1 MRILTFNWHEAYI
14 CLLAKTG
21 HQWHII
27 ERLKGGV
34 KHWLYQVRPLPSNA
48 TLVDEQTA
56 MEKLNRGGYDLV
68 VCHNV
73 KDLMQVQASSV
84 PKIMVFHNKLST
96 EIALGGNQVNRDK
109 YLNDLRNL
117 LDNIPHLHLVF
128 VSESKRA
135 DWGLPG
141 QVITPGIGLDEY
153 RGYEGTEPK
162 VLRVGNFIKER
173 DIMMGFSAQEQIL
186 FGIPSTLL
194 GLNPTV
200 PGAKIS
206 NSWEDLKQ
214 HYRSHRVYLNT
225 TVEGWEDGYNL
236 AMLEAMATGM
246 PVVSTANSTSPVV
259 DGYNGYISDDLKYL
273 REKILY
279 LLEDREEA
287 VRLGKNAR
295 KTVEER
301 FNINDF
307 VAKWREVMEGAAV
320 IPASRWG
327 GCPYVRGTTTG
338 NGGKNILLA
347 YVSYP
352 ATTARYLEDSL
363 RKTHNVVTVGPSI
376 WPGLI
381 RKWNL
386 ENMGE
391 EVKPHDIPCGFDIDI
406 RQVVEELSPAWHPD
420 LLLWVESVYGY
431 LPKGIGQ
438 LPFPTACYLID
449 SHLHL
454 REHLK
459 WAEGFNFIF
468 VAQRQYIP
476 EFERAGFKNVY
487 WLPLACDPQVHR
499 KFDVKKAYEIGFA
512 GSLTPEHRE
521 RRRLLTLLCQQFNVH
536 IDRKFFHEMALLFSR
551 SKIVFNH
558 SVRNDLNMRVFEAL
572 CCGSMLLTDEAT
584 GSGLSEL
591 FLDRQHLVIY
601 RNRQEL
607 VELARYYLEHPE
619 EREEIARK
627 GREEALAKHT
637 FDHRVEQVIKT
648 IFEGAEHSKRPKGR
662 YTGSV
667 VSIIVPVYN
676 QLEYTKL
683 CVESIQRY
691 TSFPYE
697 LIFVDNG
704 STDGTDKYLKTIPK
718 AKIITNST
726 NYGFAKACNQ
736 GIRIAS
742 GDYILLLN
750 NDVVVTEGWLRRMV
764 RCAESDS
771 KIGLVGPVSNY
782 VGSSNQL
789 DQAAKYSTLEEM
801 GQYAEQIAEK
811 NKGHWVEMPDSDR
824 LVGFCL
830 LIKREVID
838 TIGLLDERFVLGFFE
853 DDDYCMR
860 AREAGYKLM
869 IAKDVFIHHFGSRT
883 FKGNNID
890 VRAVGI
896 HNRKLFNNKWKVKQ
910 LLKER
915 RDLEESSDLNSAIA
929 RYKDA
934 LDTDPESMAALFG
947 LVKTSFELNQ
957 LEVAEKYLNR
967 YLELHPAN
975 LDVLFSL
982 GGVYVK
988 QGKYREA
995 NKVLERVLLFDP
1007 GYKDAKEVLKM
1018 VKGRKKRV
1026 NKQKG

>member
-1 MRILTFNWHEAYI
+1 MEAPKATVESGIMRTGFSEMRILTFNWHEAYI

-68 VCHNV
+68 ICHNV
-73 KDLMQVQASSV
+73 KDLMQVQTSSV

-141 QVITPGIGLDEY
+141 QVITPGIELDEY
-153 RGYEGTEPK
+153 RSYEGTEPK

-194 GLNPTV
+194 GLNPTL

-259 DGYNGYISDDLKYL
+259 DGHNGYISDDLKYL

-327 GCPYVRGTTTG
+327 GRPYVRGTTTG

-381 RKWNL
+381 KKWNL

-406 RQVVEELSPAWHPD
+406 RQVVEELSPAWQPD

-459 WAEGFNFIF
+459 WVEGFNFIF

-499 KFDVKKAYEIGFA
+499 KFDVKKVYEIGFA

-536 IDRKFFHEMALLFSR
+536 IDRKFFREMALLFSR

-572 CCGSMLLTDEAT
+572 CCGSMLLTDEAR
-584 GSGLSEL
+584 GGGLNEL
-591 FLDRQHLVIY
+591 FRDREHLVIY
-601 RNRQEL
+601 RNQQEL

-637 FDHRVEQVIKT
+637 FDHRVEQMMNIVFPLGNRLNYKSTGPKDAGQDNGGRIQ
-648 IFEGAEHSKRPKGR
+648 ICVSKPKDYYER
-662 YTGSV
+662 ERQE
-667 VSIIVPVYN
+667 IV
-676 QLEYTKL
+676 
-683 CVESIQRY
+683 
-691 TSFPYE
+691 E
-697 LIFVDNG
+697 LIPPGVARVLDVGCAAGYLGRRLKKLGVREVVGVEINPEVAKQAEQYLDQVIVGDIEQLSLPFSPRSFDCIICADILEHLRNPG
-704 STDGTDKYLKTIPK
+704 RILNRLREYLSDKGVL
-718 AKIITNST
+718 
-726 NYGFAKACNQ
+726 
-736 GIRIAS
+736 IAS
-742 GDYILLLN
+742 LPNVRYLGVINHL
-750 NDVVVTEGWLRRMV
+750 VEGNWTYQ
-764 RCAESDS
+764 DS
-771 KIGLVGPVSNY
+771 GI
-782 VGSSNQL
+782 
-789 DQAAKYSTLEEM
+789 
-801 GQYAEQIAEK
+801 
-811 NKGHWVEMPDSDR
+811 
-824 LVGFCL
+824 
-830 LIKREVID
+830 
-838 TIGLLDERFVLGFFE
+838 LDETHLRFFTRKEIIKLL
-853 DDDYCMR
+853 R
-860 AREAGYKLM
+860 SSGYE
-869 IAKDVFIHHFGSRT
+869 IETVAANVS
-883 FKGNNID
+883 
-890 VRAVGI
+890 
-896 HNRKLFNNKWKVKQ
+896 
-910 LLKER
+910 
-915 RDLEESSDLNSAIA
+915 
-929 RYKDA
+929 
-934 LDTDPESMAALFG
+934 PEY
-947 LVKTSFELNQ
+947 
-957 LEVAEKYLNR
+957 EKI
-967 YLELHPAN
+967 
-975 LDVLFSL
+975 
-982 GGVYVK
+982 K
-988 QGKYREA
+988 
-995 NKVLERVLLFDP
+995 
-1007 GYKDAKEVLKM
+1007 GYKDNALSFGRITIRNLGLEELKDLF
-1018 VKGRKKRV
+1018 VFQYLIRARKRGNGQEKDGELISDRV
-1026 NKQKG
+1026 VERKLN